1 MADKSFDDLFEEFFG
16 DGKKKES
23 PIDKFIGNVDGT
35 PSLGDEIKRIV
46 KLIDKIKGLS
56 NPEFID
62 ESMGSQIA
70 NDLGAPDEVQ
80 VMEED
85 GIYYTK
91 NIWNLPHSQL
101 VRVLVS
107 NRKPDGFNNKTK
119 ASNKPVLSLEEQ
131 LDAALEE
138 EAYLEAARLRD
149 LIKANKKNKK

>member
-23 PIDKFIGNVDGT
+23 PIEKFIGNVEGT

-91 NIWNLPHSQL
+91 NIWNLPHGQL

-138 EAYLEAARLRD
+138 EDYLEAARLRD